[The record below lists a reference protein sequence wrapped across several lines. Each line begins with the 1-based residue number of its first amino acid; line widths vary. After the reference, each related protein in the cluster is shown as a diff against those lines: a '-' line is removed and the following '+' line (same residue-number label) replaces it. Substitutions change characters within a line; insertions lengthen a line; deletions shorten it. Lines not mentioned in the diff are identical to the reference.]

1 MATIHPLNPA
11 RKWDTDMTDLP
22 DPLTPAECDLRDY
35 EWMPLD
41 INRLLTSETWILGS
55 ADECKAA
62 LTLWCEAWRQVPAG
76 SLPFDDRMLAFLSR
90 AGALWPQVRDS
101 VLRSW
106 VRCSDGRIYHPVVAE
121 KAIEAWEM
129 KRRQRERTRAATE
142 ARKNRPPRAPI
153 DVPPPAHERDD
164 NDTSTVTSDDTSTSR
179 STLRSPPDQTR
190 PDQNGEEK
198 IQSSL
203 RSDCAASRPDATTDE
218 AMLAGVSPDQIDVR
232 TMLWRIGLPM
242 LRRMTGK
249 SEPQARKLVG
259 KWLRDLDDDCRQ
271 LGQLIVE
278 AADTKPLDPVAWI
291 NRAVESRSG
300 RGRSKPRLTRQQ
312 EAAVRAGLDPITFQ
326 PVAGDGA
333 PQ

>member
-11 RKWDTDMTDLP
+11 RKWDPDMTDLP

-55 ADECKAA
+55 AEECKAA

-90 AGALWPQVRDS
+90 AGDLWPKVRDG

-106 VRCSDGRIYHPVVAE
+106 VRCADGRIYHPVVAE
-121 KAIEAWEM
+121 KALEAWEM

-142 ARKNRPPRAPI
+142 ARKSRSARAPV
-153 DVPPPAHERDD
+153 DVTPPAPERDD
-164 NDTSTVTSDDTSTSR
+164 DDTSTVTSDDTSTLR

-198 IQSSL
+198 NQSSL
-203 RSDCAASRPDATTDE
+203 RSDCAARRPDATTDE
-218 AMLAGVSPDQIDVR
+218 VMLEAVPPEQMDIR
-232 TMLWRIGLPM
+232 TMLWRIGLPV

-249 SEPQARKLVG
+249 SDPQARRMIG

-271 LGQLIVE
+271 LGQLIIE
-278 AADTKPLDPVAWI
+278 ASDTRPVDPVAWI
-291 NRAVESRSG
+291 SRAVETRSQ
-300 RGRSKPRLTRQQ
+300 RGGGKTKLTRQQ
-312 EAAVRAGLDPITFQ
+312 EAAIQAGLDPFTFQ
-326 PVAGDGA
+326 PTAGDGL

>member
-90 AGALWPQVRDS
+90 AGDLWPKVRDG

-106 VRCSDGRIYHPVVAE
+106 VRCADGRIYHPVVAE
-121 KAIEAWEM
+121 KALEAWEM

-142 ARKNRPPRAPI
+142 ARKSRSARAPV
-153 DVPPPAHERDD
+153 DVPPPAPARDD
-164 NDTSTVTSDDTSTSR
+164 DDTSTVTSDDTSTLR

-198 IQSSL
+198 NQSSL

-218 AMLAGVSPDQIDVR
+218 AMLEAVPPGQMDIR
-232 TMLWRIGLPM
+232 TMLWRIGLPL

-249 SEPQARKLVG
+249 SDPQARRMIG
-259 KWLRDLDDDCRQ
+259 KWLRDLDDDCRL

-278 AADTKPLDPVAWI
+278 ASDTRPVDPVAWI
-291 NRAVESRSG
+291 SRAVETRSR
-300 RGRSKPRLTRQQ
+300 RGGTKTKLTRQQ
-312 EAAVRAGLDPITFQ
+312 EAAIQAGLDPFTFQ
-326 PVAGDGA
+326 PTAGDGL